1 MKKLIVVIIVL
12 VVTITGCASLTNEPM
27 TPIALSFSDGSN
39 GKCKLQNKR
48 GIWEVDLPATVLV
61 RRSDDALKY
70 DSQTEDGRTA
80 VGSIPSEVGAKL
92 YASVFLLDL
101 GITDAITDKHRKYT
115 PSFVIPVRKDASKNM
130 ANNASLPQQE
140 TVEPSDK
147 NIQTGGKEEL
157 LLWVKVKEKNTIE
170 LYETYLSM
178 YPSGIF
184 AEDAQKKL
192 NEFTTQK
199 QDENVESKDET

>member
-1 MKKLIVVIIVL
+1 VKKLIVIIIVL
-12 VVTITGCASLTNEPM
+12 VVTVTGCASLTEEAM
-27 TPIALSFSDGSN
+27 TPIALSFSDGST

-70 DSQTEDGRTA
+70 DSETEDGRTA
-80 VGSIPSEVGAKL
+80 VGMIPSEVGAKL
-92 YASVFLLDL
+92 YASIFLLDL

-115 PSFVIPVRKDASKNM
+115 PSFVIPVRKEAPKNI
-130 ANNASLPQQE
+130 ANNAPSPQQE

-147 NIQTGGKEEL
+147 NIQTGSKDEL
-157 LLWVKVKEKNTIE
+157 LLWVKVKEKNTTDM
-170 LYETYLSM
+170 YEIYLSM
-178 YPSGIF
+178 YPNGIF

-192 NEFTTQK
+192 NELGIEK
-199 QDENVESKDET
+199 QDENIENKEE